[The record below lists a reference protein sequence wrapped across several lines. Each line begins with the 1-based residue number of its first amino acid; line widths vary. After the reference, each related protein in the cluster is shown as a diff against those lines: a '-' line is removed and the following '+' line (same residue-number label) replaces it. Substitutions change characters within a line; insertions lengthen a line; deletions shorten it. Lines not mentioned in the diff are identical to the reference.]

1 LTLIMQNKAKFKKVQ
16 MNVSYYLK
24 KDCENEPRLCR
35 QGKQSQSF
43 DFAQDRS
50 FDPAQDE
57 TKPISNDRS
66 LP

>member
-1 LTLIMQNKAKFKKVQ
+1 
-16 MNVSYYLK
+16 MNVSYYLQ
-24 KDCENEPRLCR
+24 KDYENEPRLCR